1 MITITLYLHHCHTHT
16 LIIIITHVHTHTLA
30 VRIYHRRGAR
40 RWKKVRRIN
49 GHAFVAKRFQMAFCD
64 KCEDRIWGLG
74 RQGYRCESCKMTV
87 HKRCCYYLKQDEIC
101 KGHLVCVSF
110 FLSLSLFSLL
120 FLLLFWSSSLPF
132 LLNYPSLCFMTDA
145 YDLTSIYSQPL
156 KPAVEGES
164 IAPKPKKGTDY
175 YSGYLQQK
183 VWQSNDAYMCM
194 YI

>member
-1 MITITLYLHHCHTHT
+1 MHLHCTYITVTHTHSHTLSHYTHTHT
-16 LIIIITHVHTHTLA
+16 HTHTLA

-101 KGHLVCVSF
+101 KGHLVWVSF
-110 FLSLSLFSLL
+110 FLSLSFSLSSH
-120 FLLLFWSSSLPF
+120 FCFSYSSDLLPSLF
-132 LLNYPSLCFMTDA
+132 LLNYPSLF
-145 YDLTSIYSQPL
+145 LPL
-156 KPAVEGES
+156 F
-164 IAPKPKKGTDY
+164 Y
-175 YSGYLQQK
+175 YWILMLM
-183 VWQSNDAYMCM
+183 V
-194 YI
+194 

>member
-1 MITITLYLHHCHTHT
+1 MITITPTYMYITSTHT
-16 LIIIITHVHTHTLA
+16 LSHDTCTHTLA

-101 KGHLVCVSF
+101 KGHPVWVSISPLF
-110 FLSLSLFSLL
+110 LSLPLLSLSLSYSFDLFSLL
-120 FLLLFWSSSLPF
+120 SQSPSLFLLTDVNFILLFDFSLFSASQTSS
-132 LLNYPSLCFMTDA
+132 
-145 YDLTSIYSQPL
+145 
-156 KPAVEGES
+156 
-164 IAPKPKKGTDY
+164 
-175 YSGYLQQK
+175 
-183 VWQSNDAYMCM
+183 
-194 YI
+194 

>member
-1 MITITLYLHHCHTHT
+1 MEWFVYLLVFCTLVHVCLQCLRVLLQSQANSVKEKTVSGLMTLGHDCCTWWCLHQTIHTHT
-16 LIIIITHVHTHTLA
+16 HLHSYYT

-101 KGHLVCVSF
+101 KGHPVSW
-110 FLSLSLFSLL
+110 LR
-120 FLLLFWSSSLPF
+120 
-132 LLNYPSLCFMTDA
+132 
-145 YDLTSIYSQPL
+145 
-156 KPAVEGES
+156 V
-164 IAPKPKKGTDY
+164 
-175 YSGYLQQK
+175 
-183 VWQSNDAYMCM
+183 
-194 YI
+194 